1 MKNET
6 FKAVVTIEDFPSRP
20 ELITL
25 LKQFIKENNHD
36 SNYSCSHR
44 SNALTITFQDSVTSL
59 LIYTYMLIIEC
70 RIWFFKTFEH

>member
-1 MKNET
+1 MNNET

-20 ELITL
+20 ELISL

-44 SNALTITFQDSVTSL
+44 SNVLTITFQDSVTSL
-59 LIYTYMLIIEC
+59 LIYTYILLGRC
-70 RIWFFKTFEH
+70 IWFFKTFEH

>member
-1 MKNET
+1 MNNET
-6 FKAVVTIEDFPSRP
+6 FKAIVTIEDFPSRP

-25 LKQFIKENNHD
+25 LKQFIKENNHN

-59 LIYTYMLIIEC
+59 LIYTYILIIGC
-70 RIWFFKTFEH
+70 RIWIFKTFEH